1 MSSSGVRGGAIPQL
15 RIRDLKAIDKYSI
28 YKINVY
34 PKSKLSA
41 YITYCSSEC
50 RKEIDSYIEYRKRF
64 GERITNESPLF
75 RRDYNA
81 HGNLVREVR
90 SITRA
95 TIMRFMNK
103 LVRDVGL
110 RNIPLENQGYKRSE
124 IMLSHG
130 FRKFFETNATEVYAL
145 SDNHAS
151 EQGKL
156 KDLEDNLHQKN
167 YVKLDKHFEGSF
179 DKEVLI
185 QALKDILEVEG
196 HSFNDP
202 EIQNVRQYLTSNE
215 SKAYDILTSA
225 YQRETKT
232 EDKLSKVLLG
242 KSIANILSKKKEY
255 LEKSEPEK
263 LLKRIH
269 NEVNERMKSDLR

>member
-1 MSSSGVRGGAIPQL
+1 M
-15 RIRDLKAIDKYSI
+15 KAIDKSSI

-95 TIMRFMNK
+95 TIMRFMSK

-110 RNIPLENQGYKRSE
+110 RNIPLEIRWNKSQ
-124 IMLSHG
+124 
-130 FRKFFETNATEVYAL
+130 
-145 SDNHAS
+145 
-151 EQGKL
+151 
-156 KDLEDNLHQKN
+156 
-167 YVKLDKHFEGSF
+167 
-179 DKEVLI
+179 
-185 QALKDILEVEG
+185 IL
-196 HSFNDP
+196 
-202 EIQNVRQYLTSNE
+202 RY
-215 SKAYDILTSA
+215 
-225 YQRETKT
+225 
-232 EDKLSKVLLG
+232 
-242 KSIANILSKKKEY
+242 
-255 LEKSEPEK
+255 
-263 LLKRIH
+263 IH
-269 NEVNERMKSDLR
+269 ITI